1 VDAVCLSLER
11 AVNGAKRGYDPGM
24 NGRLRLVL
32 PAAAMLLAAFAAS
45 AQQAYPAR
53 AVRLIA
59 PFPPGGGVDIVARA
73 VAEKL
78 SPRLRQPVIVENRP
92 GAGTTIGTDAAA
104 KSAPDG
110 YTLLIGPIGG
120 QAIVHHMYPKRSFDI
135 RRDFAPVSRMGY
147 GMIVFVV
154 PDSSRA
160 GTVRDFVA
168 LAKSNPNRMTFA
180 SSGTGALI
188 HLTGEMF
195 KQAAGIQ
202 LTHVP
207 YKGTT
212 QILPDLL
219 DGRVD
224 MALDSLPAYI
234 PHLKSGRLRA
244 LAVAARERSSLM
256 PELPTMAEAGVPGV
270 VSATDY
276 ALYAPA
282 GTAKE
287 IVALLNH
294 ETNAILLLPDLR
306 AKLAAQGIEA
316 VGGTPESL
324 AVELA
329 EEITKWGRVIA
340 EAKIKPE

>member
-1 VDAVCLSLER
+1 
-11 AVNGAKRGYDPGM
+11 M
-24 NGRLRLVL
+24 NSFRRLMLVVTVF
-32 PAAAMLLAAFAAS
+32 LATGAS
-45 AQQAYPAR
+45 ALAQQYPAKPIR
-53 AVRLIA
+53 FIA

-73 VAEKL
+73 MGEKL
-78 SPRLRQPVIVENRP
+78 APRLGQSIVVENKP
-92 GAGTTIGTDAAA
+92 GAGMTIGTDAAA

-110 YTLLIGPIGG
+110 YTFLIGPINS
-120 QAIVHHMYPKRSFDI
+120 QAIVHHMYPKRGFDI
-135 RRDFAPVSRMGY
+135 RRDFAPVARIGY
-147 GMIVFVV
+147 GTIAFIVPQASPARSVKE
-154 PDSSRA
+154 
-160 GTVRDFVA
+160 FVA
-168 LAKSNPNRMTFA
+168 LAKASPGKLTFA

-195 KQAAGIQ
+195 KQAAGIE

-212 QILPDLL
+212 QLLPDLM
-219 DGRVD
+219 DGRID

-234 PHLKSGRLRA
+234 PHLKAGRVRA
-244 LAVAARERSSLM
+244 LAVASRERSTVL

-276 ALYAPA
+276 ALFAPA
-282 GTAKE
+282 GTPRE
-287 IVALLNH
+287 IIALLNR
-294 ETNAILLLPDLR
+294 EVNAVLQMPDLR

-324 AVELA
+324 QAELA
-329 EEITKWGRVIA
+329 DEIVKWGRVIA